1 MAEHAAPVL
10 TKELSLSDDNIRV
23 TSAPLISSAVVPEET
38 ETPSQYQ
45 RSRYTGCYRDMLTC
59 RVSLLRHGNCV
70 GTGCTNR
77 QRIVFK

>member
-38 ETPSQYQ
+38 ETPS
-45 RSRYTGCYRDMLTC
+45 STSVAVTPDATVIC
-59 RVSLLRHGNCV
+59 
-70 GTGCTNR
+70 
-77 QRIVFK
+77 